1 MKRVFSYNKII
12 LIMLFIYSAIQI
24 YCINQLSI
32 NYDEGSFASY
42 GTSLLKFQREKDVM
56 RYESKLPVTALN
68 MIPRAIEQVLHPS
81 LKRSWPESAVDI
93 IRGRY
98 ISLFV
103 SLLLGILIFQWSK
116 ELYNEKT
123 ASFVLLLYLICPN
136 FLAHGIFVS
145 SDIFACFFMTLSL
158 YYLWNFFLHGKR
170 KYFVFMSI
178 ATGLAEISKFS
189 MIHLFLII
197 PLLSILTWAYT
208 SGNKSFINRS

>member
-1 MKRVFSYNKII
+1 MKRVFFYSKII
-12 LIMLFIYSAIQI
+12 VIMLFVYSAIQI
-24 YCINQLSI
+24 YCIHQLSI

-56 RYESKLPVTALN
+56 RYESKLPITALN
-68 MIPRAIEQVLHPS
+68 MIPRAIEQVWHPN
-81 LKRSWPESAVDI
+81 LKRSWPESSVDI

-123 ASFVLLLYLICPN
+123 ASFVLLLYLICPT

-145 SDIFACFFMTLSL
+145 SDIFACFFI
-158 YYLWNFFLHGKR
+158 HGKR
-170 KYFVFMSI
+170 RYFVFMSI

-197 PLLSILTWAYT
+197 PLLSILTSAYT
-208 SGNKSFINRS
+208 SGNKSYINRSSIKRVLVYS